1 MPRWLL
7 PWLVPLGLVAVVVV
21 IATSARVG
29 AVAAVVVGAV
39 LALVAGLVGLPIMY
53 KTYQANRP
61 SQAGGAAKP
70 PRKDP
75 PNNRSLLR

>member
-7 PWLVPLGLVAVVVV
+7 PWLVPVGLVAVVVV

-29 AVAAVVVGAV
+29 AVAAVVVGAA
-39 LALVAGLVGLPIMY
+39 LALVAGLVGMPIMY

-61 SQAGGAAKP
+61 SQGGRAAKP